1 MKGEYKMPAS
11 PGFQA
16 YVNVQ
21 PAPAVA
27 GDFASTNPRATV
39 LAGPGALVAGPDGCY
54 IGTFCWIT
62 PPPDP
67 NGSPSLVNSFDAAGT
82 GGPPDGFIGRN
93 QQGLIIQYLQEAG
106 MWIPQG
112 FMVTV
117 FRAGDFWVCNNGTT
131 AATMNMQVL
140 ASPADGTASFV
151 AAGSGNTWWYSGSAG
166 AGAVAGPPAQPGE
179 LVKIYNKFPLLPGY

>member
-1 MKGEYKMPAS
+1 MPAS

-27 GDFASTNPRATV
+27 GDFCTTNPRYTV
-39 LAGPGALVAGPDGCY
+39 LAGPGALVSGPDGCY

-62 PPPDP
+62 PPTDP
-67 NGSPSLVNSFDAAGT
+67 NGSNALVNSYDAAGT
-82 GGPPDGFIGRN
+82 GLPPDGFIGRN

-117 FRAGDFWVCNNGTT
+117 FSAGDFWVCNNGTT
-131 AATMNMQVL
+131 PATLNQQCF
-140 ASPADGTASFV
+140 ANPADGTASFGAGGIATPWYSASIG
-151 AAGSGNTWWYSGSAG
+151 AAGS
-166 AGAVAGPPAQPGE
+166 AGPPVLPGE
-179 LVKIYNKFPLLPGY
+179 LVKIRNKFPLAPGY